1 MKNHFRYFLAGSIL
15 ILVALTQA
23 ACDGCGE
30 PEKSVRIPEVDESRL
45 TPVDVHIA
53 RYEKALFSI
62 KRSQFQAGLKK
73 IQPEYALFLNGDLEE
88 AENIEQLKAYVEDPA
103 IRDHYTACMKKYP
116 DLSGLE
122 TTLSKAFAYYHYWF
136 PEKPVP
142 KVFTYISGGDFNA
155 PIKNADSAII
165 IALDLYLGKDYGFY
179 SSYGM
184 PRYKSIY
191 MDEPYLARDIMEELA
206 IPLCSSEAREGS
218 FLENMIGMGKIM
230 YFLDVTLLDTPDS
243 IKIKYSHPGL
253 EWCKRN
259 EGNIW
264 AFFIE
269 HKLLYSQNRSDFL
282 KFFSDGPFTSAF
294 GKESPPRIAIWVG
307 WQIVRGYMNE
317 NPAADIRSLL
327 RESDAQKILQK
338 SKYKPKKQA

>member
-1 MKNHFRYFLAGSIL
+1 MKNHIRNILTGSIL

-30 PEKSVRIPEVDESRL
+30 TEKNVRIPEVDESLL
-45 TPVDVHIA
+45 TPVDVKIA

-62 KRSQFQAGLKK
+62 DRTQFQAGLKK
-73 IQPEYALFLNGDLEE
+73 IQPVYALFLNGDLDED
-88 AENIEQLKAYVEDPA
+88 ENIGQLKAYVDDPA
-103 IRDHYTACMKKYP
+103 IRDHYQACLKKYP
-116 DLSGLE
+116 DLSPLE
-122 TTLSKAFAYYHYWF
+122 ATLSKAFSYYHYWF
-136 PEKPVP
+136 PDKPVP

-165 IALDLYLGKDYGFY
+165 IALDLYLGKDYSFY
-179 SSYGM
+179 SSYGV
-184 PRYKSIY
+184 PKYKSAW
-191 MDEPYLARDIMEELA
+191 MDEPYIARDVMEELA
-206 IPLCSSEAREGS
+206 IPVCSSEAREGT
-218 FLENMIGMGKIM
+218 FLENMISMGKLM
-230 YFLDVTLLDTPDS
+230 YFLDITLQETPDS
-243 IKIKYSHPGL
+243 VKIKYTAPGL
-253 EWCKRN
+253 DWCFKN

-269 HKLLYSQNRSDFL
+269 HKLLYSKDKNDFL
-282 KFFSDGPFTSAF
+282 KFFSDGPFTSSF

-307 WQIVRGYMNE
+307 WQIVRSYMNE
-317 NPAADIRSLL
+317 TPAADIRSLL